1 MELRSRLV
9 LGVGYEPNARC
20 EAVQSSWLAKVEL
33 DCEPNSNSVCKPYK
47 IHLEEIKNMQL
58 FLIRHSP
65 VPRHQIFSVC
75 PVALS
80 KNRVWTL
87 SL

>member
-1 MELRSRLV
+1 MNLM
-9 LGVGYEPNARC
+9 LGVRQFKAAG
-20 EAVQSSWLAKVEL
+20 WLKLNWTVSL
-33 DCEPNSNSVCKPYK
+33 ILTPVCKPYK